1 MNVPN
6 LITLT
11 RLFSVPIIIWLIIS
25 NNVWL
30 AFCLTVIAAFSDAID
45 GMIAKRFN
53 CVTHL
58 GKFLDPIAD
67 KVLLVSLFIVLGLQG
82 YIATWL
88 VIIVVFRDLLI
99 VSGALMI
106 HIITHSLK
114 IEPFKISKINTVVQ
128 FVFVV
133 GVLGVE
139 GYGIDVNGIDVNGV
153 RLTLHFIVALTTVLS
168 GASYVYLWLRK
179 GSEFEAHLVDDN

>member
-1 MNVPN
+1 
-6 LITLT
+6 
-11 RLFSVPIIIWLIIS
+11 
-25 NNVWL
+25 
-30 AFCLTVIAAFSDAID
+30 
-45 GMIAKRFN
+45 MIAKRFN